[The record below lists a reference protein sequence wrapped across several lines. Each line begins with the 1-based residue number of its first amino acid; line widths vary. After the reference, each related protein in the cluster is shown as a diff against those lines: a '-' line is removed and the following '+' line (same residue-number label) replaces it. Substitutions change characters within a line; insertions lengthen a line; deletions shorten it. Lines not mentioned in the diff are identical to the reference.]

1 MFIGIFIFGALAV
14 IVVLAFLKQRSQ
26 RGQFDD

>member
-1 MFIGIFIFGALAV
+1 MFVGIFIFGALAV
-14 IVVLAFLKQRSQ
+14 VVVVAFLKMRSQ

>member
-1 MFIGIFIFGALAV
+1 MYIGIFIFGALAV
-14 IVVLAFLKQRSQ
+14 LVVVAFLKMRGQ